1 VLLILIIIVFILQAI
16 AFFLTLAWAIS
27 FARLFPKKDIWEVK
41 KEEQRKEIILTQKYD
56 NSELKNILC
65 YINNYIASCGGTVP
79 DFNIVKDII
88 ERHVDNFEEKV
99 NTFLTV
105 PLFLGLVGTIT
116 GIILGLGDVDIDNE
130 KFVYELTGHVK
141 FAMIASLIGLVLT
154 VINSA
159 IIFNVAKNKMGYR
172 RNIFYDFLHSQKA
185 ENLFPSVSGN
195 LENVLRN
202 MHQNLEQFN
211 NGLSSNL
218 KRFEEVF
225 SNNKELI
232 DSNKELIEALRNS
245 SALQNIKE
253 IVGYNSK
260 VSGELNA
267 TFKNID
273 EFNKYVYLIIDLVRK
288 LGNFEPIT
296 AGTVSLAKA
305 ADNLNVLAENINKNV
320 IENTDLANFLKRH
333 LDSIEK
339 LSEDAK
345 QAVEKANTEVSSM
358 LAQQHNELADSMQ
371 SLSGS
376 IKSFDKIVKE
386 SLDEKLA
393 PISSRMRAT
402 FEGLEQI
409 TKDFETIVKKA
420 LESEMTGYAA
430 QVAQPIK
437 DSFKSILEFTRQ
449 LEENINE
456 TEVKEWVNAKLENW
470 GREVEEKL
478 QNVIANASQ
487 NNILQ
492 SSDLEKSIKELC
504 YIMNKSLNAQE
515 DIYNDRKPRS
525 LWRLIFYK

>member
-1 VLLILIIIVFILQAI
+1 MLLILIITVFVFQAL
-16 AFFLTLAWAIS
+16 AFICTSIWAVS
-27 FARLFPKKDIWEVK
+27 FARIFPKKDIWEV
-41 KEEQRKEIILTQKYD
+41 RKEGHCKEILITGEYE
-56 NSELKNILC
+56 NEELKNILDN
-65 YINNYIASCGGTVP
+65 INNYIASCGGTVP

-88 ERHVDNFEEKV
+88 ERYVDNFEEKI
-99 NTFLTV
+99 NNFLTV

-116 GIILGLGDVDIDNE
+116 GIIIGLGDVDIDNE
-130 KFVYELTGHVK
+130 KFVYELTEHVK
-141 FAMIASLIGLVLT
+141 FAMIASLIGLALT

-159 IIFNVAKNKMGYR
+159 IVFNIAKNKMDYR
-172 RNIFYDFLHSQKA
+172 RNIFYNFLHSQKA

-211 NGLSSNL
+211 YGLSSNL

-232 DSNKELIEALRNS
+232 DSNKELIEALKNS
-245 SALQNIKE
+245 AALNNMKE

-267 TFKNID
+267 TFKNLD
-273 EFNKYVYLIIDLVRK
+273 EFNKYVYIINELVRK
-288 LGNFEPIT
+288 LGSFEPIIE
-296 AGTVSLAKA
+296 GTVSLAKVA
-305 ADNLNVLAENINKNV
+305 NNLNVLAENINRNV
-320 IENTDLANFLKRH
+320 MENADLTNFLRKH
-333 LDSIEK
+333 LESIET
-339 LSEDAK
+339 LSDDAK
-345 QAVEKANTEVSSM
+345 KSVEKADVEVSSM
-358 LAQQHNELADSMQ
+358 LAKQRNELAESLQ
-371 SLSGS
+371 SLSNN
-376 IKSFDKIVKE
+376 IKSFDKIVRE

-393 PISSRMRAT
+393 PVSGRMRDT

-420 LESEMTGYAA
+420 LETEMAGYAA

-437 DSFKSILEFTRQ
+437 DSFKSILEFTQQ

-470 GREVEEKL
+470 GKEIEEKL
-478 QNVIANASQ
+478 HNVIVNASQ

-492 SSDLEKSIKELC
+492 SSDLEKSVKELC
-504 YIMNKSLNAQE
+504 YIMSKSLNVQE
-515 DIYNDRKPRS
+515 DICNDIKPRS
-525 LWRLIFYK
+525 FWRLIFFK

>member
-1 VLLILIIIVFILQAI
+1 MLFLIIIVFVFQGL
-16 AFFLTLAWAIS
+16 AFIRALTWAIS
-27 FARLFPKKDIWEVK
+27 FAKLFPREDIWEVI
-41 KEEQRKEIILTQKYD
+41 KEEHHKKILLTQEYK
-56 NSELKNILC
+56 SQELKNILG

-99 NTFLTV
+99 NNFLTV

-116 GIILGLGDVDIDNE
+116 GIILGLGDVNIDNE
-130 KFVYELTGHVK
+130 KFVYELTEHVK
-141 FAMIASLIGLVLT
+141 VAMFASLIGLLLT

-159 IIFNVAKNKMGYR
+159 IIFNISKNKMDYR
-172 RNIFYDFLHSQKA
+172 RNIFYNFLHSQKA

-218 KRFEEVF
+218 NRFEEVF

-245 SALQNIKE
+245 SALRNMKE

-260 VSGELNA
+260 VSEELNA
-267 TFKNID
+267 TFKNLD
-273 EFNKYVYLIIDLVRK
+273 EFNKYVYIITELVKK

-320 IENTDLANFLKRH
+320 IENTSLTNFLNEH

-339 LSEDAK
+339 LSDDAK
-345 QAVEKANTEVSSM
+345 KAVEKANTEVSSM
-358 LAQQHNELADSMQ
+358 LAKQHNELADSLQ
-371 SLSGS
+371 SLTYN
-376 IKSFDKIVKE
+376 IKFFDKTVKE
-386 SLDEKLA
+386 SLDEELA
-393 PISSRMRAT
+393 PVSARMQAT

-409 TKDFETIVKKA
+409 TKNFETIIRKA
-420 LESEMTGYAA
+420 LEGEMTGYAA

-437 DSFKSILEFTRQ
+437 DSFKSILEFTQQ

-470 GREVEEKL
+470 GKEVEEKL
-478 QNVIANASQ
+478 QNVIINASH
-487 NNILQ
+487 NSTLQ
-492 SSDLEKSIKELC
+492 SSDLEKSVKELC
-504 YIMNKSLNAQE
+504 YIVNKSLNIQE
-515 DIYNDRKPRS
+515 DISNDIKHRS
-525 LWRLIFYK
+525 LWRLIFNK

>member
-16 AFFLTLAWAIS
+16 AFFLALTWAVS
-27 FARLFPKKDIWEVK
+27 FARLFPQKDIWEV
-41 KEEQRKEIILTQKYD
+41 RKENQHKEILLTKRYE
-56 NSELKNILC
+56 SEELKNILN

-88 ERHVDNFEEKV
+88 ERHVDNFEEKI
-99 NTFLTV
+99 NSFLTV
-105 PLFLGLVGTIT
+105 PLFLGLVGTII

-141 FAMIASLIGLVLT
+141 FAMIASLIGLILT

-159 IIFNVAKNKMGYR
+159 IIFNMAKNKMDYR

-211 NGLSSNL
+211 HGLSSNL
-218 KRFEEVF
+218 NRFEEVF

-232 DSNKELIEALRNS
+232 DSNKELIEALKNS
-245 SALQNIKE
+245 SALNNMKE

-260 VSGELNA
+260 VSEELNA
-267 TFKNID
+267 TFKNLD
-273 EFNKYVYLIIDLVRK
+273 EFNKYVYIINELVKK
-288 LGNFEPIT
+288 LGSFEPIT
-296 AGTVSLAKA
+296 EGTVSLAKA
-305 ADNLNVLAENINKNV
+305 ANNLNALAENINKNV
-320 IENTDLANFLKRH
+320 IENTSLVNFLNKH
-333 LDSIEK
+333 LESIEK
-339 LSEDAK
+339 LSDDAK
-345 QAVEKANTEVSSM
+345 ISVEKANTEISSM
-358 LAQQHNELADSMQ
+358 LAKQHTDLAS
-371 SLSGS
+371 SLQGLTDN
-376 IKSFDKIVKE
+376 IKFFDKIVKE

-393 PISSRMRAT
+393 PVSSRMQAT

-409 TKDFETIVKKA
+409 TKNFETIVKKA
-420 LESEMTGYAA
+420 LESEMEGYAA

-437 DSFKSILEFTRQ
+437 DSFKSILEFTKQ

-470 GREVEEKL
+470 GKEVEEKL
-478 QNVIANASQ
+478 KNVIMNASQ
-487 NNILQ
+487 SNIQNSTLQ
-492 SSDLEKSIKELC
+492 NSDLEKYVKELT
-504 YIMNKSLNAQE
+504 
-515 DIYNDRKPRS
+515 DIKNNVKPRS
-525 LWRLIFYK
+525 LWRLIFFK

>member
-1 VLLILIIIVFILQAI
+1 MLLILIVIVFILQAI
-16 AFFLTLAWAIS
+16 AFILTLTWAIS
-27 FARLFPKKDIWEVK
+27 FARLFPKKDIWEV
-41 KEEQRKEIILTQKYD
+41 RKENQHKEILLTKVYD
-56 NSELKNILC
+56 SEELKNILD

-88 ERHVDNFEEKV
+88 ERHVDNFEEKI
-99 NTFLTV
+99 NNFLTV
-105 PLFLGLVGTIT
+105 PLFLGLVGTII

-141 FAMIASLIGLVLT
+141 FAMIASLIGLILT

-159 IIFNVAKNKMGYR
+159 IIFNTAKNKMGYR

-211 NGLSSNL
+211 CSLGNNL
-218 KRFEEVF
+218 KKFEEVF

-232 DSNKELIEALRNS
+232 DSNKELIDALRNS
-245 SALQNIKE
+245 SVLNNMKE

-260 VSGELNA
+260 VSEEMNA
-267 TFKNID
+267 TFKNLD
-273 EFNKYVYLIIDLVRK
+273 DFNKYIYIITELVKK
-288 LGNFEPIT
+288 LGSFEPIT
-296 AGTVSLAKA
+296 EGTVSLSKA
-305 ADNLNVLAENINKNV
+305 ANNLNVLAENINKNV
-320 IENTDLANFLKRH
+320 IENTDLVNFLKTH
-333 LDSIEK
+333 LESIGK
-339 LSEDAK
+339 LSDDAK
-345 QAVEKANTEVSSM
+345 KAVEKANADVSSM
-358 LAQQHNELADSMQ
+358 LAKQHNELFDSLQ
-371 SLSGS
+371 SLTGN
-376 IKSFDKIVKE
+376 IKFFDKIVKE

-393 PISSRMRAT
+393 PVSGRMQAT

-409 TKDFETIVKKA
+409 TKNFETIVKKA

-437 DSFKSILEFTRQ
+437 DSFKSILEFTQQ

-470 GREVEEKL
+470 GKEVEEKL

-487 NNILQ
+487 NSTLQ
-492 SSDLEKSIKELC
+492 SSDLEKSVKELNN
-504 YIMNKSLNAQE
+504 IMNKSVNIQE
-515 DIYNDRKPRS
+515 EIYNDRKPRS
-525 LWRLIFYK
+525 LWRLIFYR